1 MPYRILVNAKSDPG
15 GPGYHQRLT
24 GEEHSAEAVNTA
36 PAALRSAGR
45 LV

>member
-15 GPGYHQRLT
+15 GLVYHQRLT
-24 GEEHSAEAVNTA
+24 GEKHSAEAVNTA